1 MDQDISLDVK
11 KRESSFGETRLAPM
25 RRGERGNCVLTVRI
39 TADGEPYDLT
49 GKTVRF
55 TGMTGL
61 KKLVGTSEIVMV
73 NPVGGIVRHSMPNE
87 MILDVGVATG
97 YYEIYQGDAFIDTTA
112 AFEVRV
118 MPCNELAAESAE
130 DYKPFVNELVIA
142 TTRANDAASVATASA
157 GAADEATASASQ
169 AAASA
174 SQAAAD
180 ASAAARD
187 SRAAEAEHAEADRQR
202 EARQQKND
210 SDQAKSNAAEEQR
223 AAAEEARA
231 EADRQ
236 REVRQLKNN
245 ADQAQNNAAAKGMT
259 YHICPEGEYALD
271 AVDGLHN
278 VPNGAGKNGVMYLT
292 PKVDGATDEDAFDQW
307 LYIDD
312 AWELLGET
320 GAHVEPV
327 TTEDIERIYIDET
340 VTADRYLNAAG
351 LSYLWAKMRQTF
363 ATKLHKH
370 QAKDIGGTLAIA
382 NGGTGA
388 STAADALVALGAAS
402 ASDVE
407 TLRESVSQDT
417 ADTGW
422 YGVYKD
428 ADIDIRARRIGKT
441 VYVNGKVRNATYNT
455 NWKSITTLPAS
466 YRPDIQTYFAGAS
479 TSGDHVVQMSIETDG
494 IIYAHTTGGEVG
506 GITFCASFPVK

>member
-1 MDQDISLDVK
+1 
-11 KRESSFGETRLAPM
+11 
-25 RRGERGNCVLTVRI
+25 
-39 TADGEPYDLT
+39 
-49 GKTVRF
+49 
-55 TGMTGL
+55 
-61 KKLVGTSEIVMV
+61 
-73 NPVGGIVRHSMPNE
+73 MPNE

-157 GAADEATASASQ
+157 GAADEAT
-169 AAASA
+169 ASA

-292 PKVDGATDEDAFDQW
+292 PKVDGATGEDAFDQW

-422 YGVYKD
+422 YWAYKA

-441 VYVNGKVRNATYNT
+441 VYVNGKVRNVTYNT
-455 NWKSITTLPAS
+455 DWKSITTLPAS
-466 YRPDIQTYFAGAS
+466 YRPDIQTCFAGAS

>member
-11 KRESSFGETRLAPM
+11 KRESSFGETRLSPM

-169 AAASA
+169 AAA
-174 SQAAAD
+174 D

-292 PKVDGATDEDAFDQW
+292 PKVDGATGEDAFDQW